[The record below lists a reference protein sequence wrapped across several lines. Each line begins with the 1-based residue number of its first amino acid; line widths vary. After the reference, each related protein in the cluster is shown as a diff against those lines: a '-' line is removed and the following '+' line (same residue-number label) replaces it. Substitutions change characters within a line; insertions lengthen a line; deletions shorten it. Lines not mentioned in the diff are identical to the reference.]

1 MEKRRL
7 GQTDMYVNM
16 VGLGCMG
23 LSHASGTPVARE
35 EAIHILQEAHHIG
48 YDLYDT
54 AECYTGVYPDGS
66 ISYNEEIVGEVIK
79 NFRNETVIG
88 T

>member
-48 YDLYDT
+48 YDLYPKQLIT
-54 AECYTGVYPDGS
+54 AALLLRSG
-66 ISYNEEIVGEVIK
+66 
-79 NFRNETVIG
+79 RR
-88 T
+88 